1 MNRVRICAWLSVA
14 VIFHLTT
21 SDDWLQVVGL
31 LARAGFQLY
40 RPWVWWVWGRRVDRV
55 SLVLRVNQSGYELEV
70 RAQERVRP
78 AEAVRVSSAQASR
91 ERLVHSEVK

>member
-1 MNRVRICAWLSVA
+1 MNCVRICAWLSVA

-21 SDDWLQVVGL
+21 SDDWLQVVGF
-31 LARAGFQLY
+31 LARTVFQLY

-70 RAQERVRP
+70 LAQERVRP
-78 AEAVRVSSAQASR
+78 AAAVRVSSAQLSQ
-91 ERLVHSEVK
+91 EGPIHSEVK